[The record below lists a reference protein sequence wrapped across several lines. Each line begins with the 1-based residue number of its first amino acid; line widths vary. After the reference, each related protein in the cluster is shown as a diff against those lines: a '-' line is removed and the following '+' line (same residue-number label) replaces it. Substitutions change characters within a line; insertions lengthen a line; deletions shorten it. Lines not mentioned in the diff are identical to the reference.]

1 MKFVTVALV
10 VGLLGSSASA
20 QAATTS
26 KIGMAHARAIALK
39 AAPGKIVDAEYEKEA
54 GGWRYSFDIRQ
65 GKRIHEIGVDA
76 FTGRILEDKF
86 EGPGSRD

>member
-10 VGLLGSSASA
+10 IGLLGSSASA
-20 QAATTS
+20 EAAGAS

-39 AAPGKIVDAEYEKEA
+39 VAPGKIVDAEYEKEA
-54 GGWRYSFDIRQ
+54 DGWRYSFDIRQ
-65 GKRIHEIGVDA
+65 RKRIHEIGVDA
-76 FTGRILEDKF
+76 FTGRIVEDKF